1 MNITD
6 QINAIYELGKA
17 RKLKSEEGQ
26 IIPVALLQDSFDYLT
41 SDEKEQFHNLKQQLP
56 TFSEL
61 AQQAKQR
68 LITRKRVRKNNVNRN
83 D

>member
-1 MNITD
+1 MTITD
-6 QINAIYELGKA
+6 QINAINELGKA

-41 SDEKEQFHNLKQQLP
+41 IEEREQLHNLKQQLP
-56 TFSEL
+56 TFGEL

-68 LITRKRVRKNNVNRN
+68 LTIRIRGRKQCQ
-83 D
+83 